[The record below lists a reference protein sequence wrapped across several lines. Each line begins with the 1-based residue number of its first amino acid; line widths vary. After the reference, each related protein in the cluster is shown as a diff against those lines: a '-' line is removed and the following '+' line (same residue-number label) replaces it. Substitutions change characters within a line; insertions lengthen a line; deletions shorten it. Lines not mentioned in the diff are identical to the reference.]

1 MLMILMNQDVMWAL
15 AVLLVSNIGMVIA
28 KLAEDMLD
36 ISALWPLQVAVITI
50 LEALGIFLL
59 AGRLMGA

>member
-1 MLMILMNQDVMWAL
+1 MLMIPMNQDVIWAL
-15 AVLLVSNIGMVIA
+15 VVLLVSNIGMLIA
-28 KLAEDMLD
+28 KLADDALD
-36 ISALWPLQVAVITI
+36 ISPIWPLQVVVVTV